1 MIINFLRHI
10 LKIKYIAFILLVAIL
25 FGFAGI
31 MYDVLIISRQKSMVI
46 EFNYPGAEKGLNPDG
61 SIFEISELKS
71 PEVIEK
77 AKENLKDKNIDT
89 EFLRSRIFIT
99 TRLTGQSLD
108 SIIAAV
114 QNEENIVYMPTTFYA
129 YYTQKRKFSKN
140 EAALFMESLEKAYAD
155 YFAEKYSEKNDVLI
169 FKADD
174 YDFAHMDYKEIHQF
188 FKDKIDSMMSYLR
201 THQNENN
208 TFYSEDGVNLGMA
221 AKKLESF
228 RNINLE
234 KFYSY
239 IVQNGVSKNTS
250 EYVKA
255 LDYQISENV
264 TKYEKMHN
272 ASDISK
278 AALGKYAPG
287 VAAVAFI
294 PSINA
299 KQKYYMSRTTTGID
313 ELTKRSYDDGI
324 EASRILADLENY
336 RNLREKFSATE
347 FTGDDKKQTTEE
359 MIKSLSKDLETLS
372 GEVLKI
378 DNEYLEHKTSN
389 YFKVKLQGRSD
400 GKLIVLKF
408 IIFGMILAFAI
419 IVFHEFFE
427 KRFFKKMQ
435 VFEEAFSSIELVK
448 KKRGE

>member
-1 MIINFLRHI
+1 MIMSFLKHI
-10 LKIKYIAFILLVAIL
+10 LKIKYIAFILITVVL

-31 MYDVLIISRQKSMVI
+31 MYDVLIISKQKSMVI

-71 PEVIEK
+71 PDVIEK
-77 AKENLKDKNIDT
+77 AKENLKDKDIDT
-89 EFLRSRIFIT
+89 EFLRSRVFIT
-99 TRLTGQSLD
+99 TRLTGQPLD
-108 SIIAAV
+108 DIVAAV
-114 QNEENIVYMPTTFYA
+114 QNEENIVYMPTTLYA
-129 YYTQKRKFSKN
+129 YYTQKSKFSKN
-140 EAALFMESLEKAYAD
+140 EAALFMESLEKAYAE
-155 YFAEKYSEKNDVLI
+155 YFGEKYSEKNDVLI
-169 FKADD
+169 YKADD
-174 YDFAHMDYKEIHQF
+174 YDFEHMDYMEIHQV
-188 FKDKIDSMMSYLR
+188 FKDKIDVMLSYLK

-239 IVQNGVSKNTS
+239 IVQNGISKSNS
-250 EYVKA
+250 EYVKE
-255 LDYQISENV
+255 LDYQISENE
-264 TKYEKMHN
+264 TTYEKMHN

-278 AALGKYAPG
+278 AALGEYAPG
-287 VAAVAFI
+287 IAAIAFI
-294 PSINA
+294 PSINT

-324 EASRILADLENY
+324 EAARTLDALEDY
-336 RNLREKFSATE
+336 RSLRDKFSNFEA
-347 FTGDDKKQTTEE
+347 TGDDKRQITEE
-359 MIKSLSKDLETLS
+359 MIKTLSHDLETLS
-372 GEVLKI
+372 EEVLKT

-389 YFKVKLQGRSD
+389 YFKVYLRDRS
-400 GKLIVLKF
+400 GGNVIIKF
-408 IIFGMILAFAI
+408 IILGFLFAFAI
-419 IVFHEFFE
+419 MIFIEFFE
-427 KRFFKKMQ
+427 KLVLKKLQ